1 MESEIVRLDF
11 SRAAVAAWAFDNERH
26 SSWPVVYLLDD
37 GRDTARRP
45 NKLIDVYVGESLNA
59 VGRMRQH
66 LDTPAKQHL
75 KSIRVILDGTFNKSV
90 CLDLESYLI
99 RMLAG
104 DGRYRVLNRNDGII
118 ESNYYQRAIYRERF
132 RDIWDQLARDGVF
145 TRSIPE
151 IENSDLFKLSPFKA
165 LTEDQANSV
174 EDIVKGLTT
183 NVARGVGSTTVIQ
196 GDPGTGKTVVA
207 IYMMKLLIDI
217 KTSTSLEDLDRDSR
231 FAEFFTEDNRRLLQ
245 GLRIGLVVPQ
255 QSLRDSIKKVFRK
268 TPGLDPSMVMTPF
281 DAGQADGQ
289 FDLLVVDETHRLN
302 QRANQP
308 SGVLNAKFTAI
319 TRALFGA
326 DDISKTQL
334 DWIRAKSR
342 HQIFLLD
349 AAQSVRPAD
358 LPAEL
363 LSTLVAES
371 RAAERYFQLQ
381 TQMSIQAGSDFVSY
395 IRRILDP
402 RPHAEPPARQDFGT
416 YDFHAFDD
424 VAAMRAAIFH
434 RNAEAG
440 SPACKRDAAAFDI
453 EIGATR
459 LHWNSTATDWIASAN
474 SLEEVGSIHTVQGYD
489 LNYVG
494 VIVGPDL
501 RYNREQR
508 RLWVNRGSYFDK
520 KGKENNPVL
529 GRSYDDEDLLRFVTQ
544 IYAVL
549 MTRGIRGTSA
559 LDALLLR
566 SLCQRGPDHL
576 PRSIQDLQPRRTVQ
590 RDKRGPTFASRVA
603 LPDACAIVED
613 HRDEVPLHVARIVA
627 FLVLNEIDPTELSKV
642 RETKT
647 FFVAVI
653 GMLSSNVAMS
663 MTVD

>member
-11 SRAAVAAWAFDNERH
+11 SRAAVAAWAFDDERH

-45 NKLIDVYVGESLNA
+45 DKLIDVYVGESLNA

-104 DGRYRVLNRNDGII
+104 DGAYRVLNRNDGII
-118 ESNYYQRAIYRERF
+118 ESNYYQRDIYRERF

-151 IENSDLFKLSPFKA
+151 IVNSDLFKLSPFKA
-165 LTEDQANSV
+165 LTEDQADSV
-174 EDIVKGLTT
+174 EDIVKGLMI
-183 NVARGVGSTTVIQ
+183 NVARGVGSTAVIQ

-231 FAEFFTEDNRRLLQ
+231 FAEFFTEDNRTLLQ

-255 QSLRDSIKKVFRK
+255 QSLRESIKKVFRK
-268 TPGLDPSMVMTPF
+268 TPGLHPSMVMTPF

-308 SGVLNAKFTAI
+308 SGVLNAKFAAI

-326 DDISKTQL
+326 DDTSKTQL

-371 RAAERYFQLQ
+371 RAAEHYFQLQ
-381 TQMSIQAGSDFVSY
+381 TQMRIQAGSDFVSY
-395 IRRILDP
+395 IRGILDP
-402 RPHAEPPARQDFGT
+402 HPHTEPPARPDFGA
-416 YDFHAFDD
+416 YDFRAFDD
-424 VAAMRAAIFH
+424 VAAMRAAIFR

-440 SPACKRDAAAFDI
+440 LARMVAGYAWAWKSKRDAAAFDI

-459 LHWNSTATDWIASAN
+459 LRWNSTATDWIASAN

-508 RLWVNRGSYFDK
+508 RLRVSRGSYFDK

-549 MTRGIRGTSA
+549 MTRGIRGTYVYA
-559 LDALLLR
+559 CDPGLR
-566 SLCQRGPDHL
+566 EYL
-576 PRSIQDLQPRRTVQ
+576 
-590 RDKRGPTFASRVA
+590 RDFIP
-603 LPDACAIVED
+603 P
-613 HRDEVPLHVARIVA
+613 
-627 FLVLNEIDPTELSKV
+627 
-642 RETKT
+642 
-647 FFVAVI
+647 
-653 GMLSSNVAMS
+653 SS
-663 MTVD
+663 